1 MENITNT
8 ISRNNTYP
16 YQGNVTG
23 PCTGPVTAEMA
34 IAEGAKKTEINVIS
48 KEEFEA
54 KTKRVFELLYQTL
67 SKSFGPYGAPTIIY
81 KYPFSHITKDGFTI
95 AKSLS
100 MNVADGYTNQAIA
113 NMALDICGRMNT
125 VVGDG
130 TTSAIVCVNNI
141 YQNYLKNRDW
151 FKEASILPRDVLY
164 HFRLIKDMIDEEL
177 QNAIVPITGELVEKE
192 EMLRYIEK
200 VVEISANGD
209 ESIVHTIV
217 DLYDKLEFP
226 AITCDKSTDGEERV
240 IMVDGYRL
248 PLYITDR
255 MYINN
260 DNETMELA
268 NADVLVFTCKITED
282 IYQGIILP
290 IMYTSGSCGRKLL
303 VAAPNWD
310 EILIDRTIA
319 PMLRSEYSKY
329 KQTTLIVT
337 AYKAANS
344 YQRKSIEDFAM
355 LCHTTAIDRACATK
369 ILKEISDK
377 KDLKPIEAVTDIIDV
392 FRRHLPTS
400 FPLIRESNG
409 ERTLVEY
416 DRMTTNKSMITL
428 PNIRDDTIVSY
439 NAQNN
444 DYRINLGYCED
455 LELGLKTST
464 IHKFFYDKEEYEM
477 HMKEATS
484 DLEEVTLK
492 YKRLG
497 TFNVET
503 TKAQQRVF
511 SLRLKLAVIEV
522 GGDSDLSLSMRKDI
536 YDDAIK
542 AASSAFKYGVIK
554 GCNLSTIQA
563 INKVLYKYR
572 VEDPDNA
579 LDDKL
584 LTIIKS
590 GFMDTYKTVLSNWRE
605 DVPVVAYDERYSHP
619 SHVDLPQTYK
629 NLESVTQKY
638 CGKNSW
644 KVFECNNEEVFDK
657 YLLSLV
663 RAAKENTKSNNI
675 TFYDLILAHSALT
688 GKVFDV
694 TKKEFSDDVINSYQT
709 DSEILTAV
717 IDLLSLLISG
727 NQMVVTQRNSFE
739 S

>member
-1 MENITNT
+1 MGNITDNA
-8 ISRNNTYP
+8 SWNNAHTYP
-16 YQGNVTG
+16 GNVTG
-23 PCTGPVTAEMA
+23 TYSGSLTSET
-34 IAEGAKKTEINVIS
+34 IKSEDAKKTEINVIS
-48 KEEFEA
+48 KEEFE
-54 KTKRVFELLYQTL
+54 KHTQRVFELLFQTL
-67 SKSFGPYGAPTIIY
+67 SRSFGPYGAPTIIY

-100 MNVADGYTNQAIA
+100 MNVSDGYTNQAIA
-113 NMALDICGRMNT
+113 DMALDICGRMNT

-151 FKEASILPRDVLY
+151 FIDNSVLPRDVIY
-164 HFRLIKDMIDEEL
+164 RFHQMKDRIDEEL
-177 QNAIVPITGELVEKE
+177 QKRIVPITGELIEKK
-192 EMLRYIEK
+192 EMLSYIRK
-200 VVEISANGD
+200 VVEISSNAD
-209 ESIVHTIV
+209 ESIVNTIT

-248 PLYITDR
+248 QLYITDR

-260 DNETMELA
+260 DNETMDLA

-282 IYQGIILP
+282 IFQGIILP

-319 PMLRSEYSKY
+319 PMLRNEYNKY

-344 YQRKSIEDFAM
+344 YQRKTIEDFAM
-355 LCHTTAIDRACATK
+355 LCHTTAIDRANATK
-369 ILKEISDK
+369 ILKEISDMK
-377 KDLKPIEAVTDIIDV
+377 ELKPAEAATNIIDV
-392 FRRHLPTS
+392 FRRHLPTT
-400 FPLIRESNG
+400 FPVIRTTNTG
-409 ERTLVEY
+409 ERALVEDY
-416 DRMTTNKSMITL
+416 VEDKEGLDELIEDNVF
-428 PNIRDDTIVSY
+428 NGTIASFHAKDHEY
-439 NAQNN
+439 SI
-444 DYRINLGYCED
+444 DLGYCEE

-464 IHKFFYDKEEYEM
+464 IHKFFYDEDEYQM
-477 HMKEATS
+477 HLKEAIR

-522 GGDSDLSLSMRKDI
+522 GGDSDLSLSMRKDV

-542 AASSAFKYGVIK
+542 AAASAFKYGVIK

-563 INKVLYKYR
+563 INQVLYKCR
-572 VEDPDNA
+572 VEDPDNE

-590 GFMDTYKTVLSNWRE
+590 GFLDTYKTVLKNWR
-605 DVPVVAYDERYSHP
+605 DDTSVVAYTPDTGELN
-619 SHVDLPQTYK
+619 VEATYK
-629 NLESVTQKY
+629 NLEETCQRY
-638 CGKNSW
+638 CDTNSW
-644 KVFECNNEEVFDK
+644 ILFGPGDEHVFPEYMK
-657 YLLSLV
+657 ALI
-663 RAAKENTKSNNI
+663 RAATENVHSDII
-675 TFYDLILAHSALT
+675 TFYDLIIAHSSLT

-694 TKKEFSDDVINSYQT
+694 TKKTFSDDVINSYQT